1 MLHKDCIQKRFQTS
15 KATYKQSAKIQN
27 AMQKTLLALF
37 KKHTPNNLESVLE
50 LGCGNGDFSKKIM
63 ESFLCKDYYALDLV
77 DFSSDFVDSN
87 ICFLQ
92 GDFEHLDSIL
102 PNLNFNCILSNA
114 ALQWSNQRA
123 LLPQLSQRLKPN
135 GILLFSTF
143 GTNNFKE
150 LKELFCLSLDYL
162 NLQDYPKLLENCE
175 ILDSFEST
183 QTLHFDS
190 SLNVFKHFQNTGVNA
205 LKQNFTLTKAHLK
218 AYETRFQNTLTYHIL
233 FICAKLTRTKLTDK
247 S

>member
-1 MLHKDCIQKRFQTS
+1 MLQKDSIQKRFHTA
-15 KATYKQSAKIQN
+15 KATYKQNANIQN
-27 AMQKTLLALF
+27 GMQKTLLALL
-37 KKHTPNNLESVLE
+37 KKHAPNHLESVLE

-92 GDFEHLDSIL
+92 GDFEHLDSLL
-102 PNLNFNCILSNA
+102 PSLKFNCILSNA
-114 ALQWSNQRA
+114 ALQWSNQRT
-123 LLPQLSQRLKPN
+123 LLPLLSQRLKPN

-150 LKELFCLSLDYL
+150 LKELFGLSLDYL
-162 NLQDYPKLLENCE
+162 DLQDYPILLENCE
-175 ILDSFEST
+175 ILECFEST
-183 QTLHFDS
+183 QILRFNS
-190 SLNVFKHFQNTGVNA
+190 PLEIFKHLQNTGVNA
-205 LKQNFTLTKAHLK
+205 LKRNFTLKKAHLK
-218 AYETRFQNTLTYHIL
+218 EYETRFQNALTYHIL
-233 FICAKLTRTKLTDK
+233 FICAKLTSK